1 MKAEDL
7 QNVVP
12 GFHDGVAGSQEIF
25 RCALQALSMP
35 GKAVEIPAIAQLPNA
50 GHNSSALLLLALL
63 DSETSLWVSSS
74 IAQSDAPTWLR
85 FHTGCR
91 LVDDPAQ
98 AQFLWLARG
107 DAWPS
112 LAELEA
118 GSDEYPDHSATCV
131 MELDHS
137 SQESAQH
144 FTLSGPG
151 IKQTLALSAHGLPAD
166 FVTQWAD
173 NHAAFPRGVDVL
185 LTSPSHVLGLPRTT
199 QVLSSEAV

>member
-1 MKAEDL
+1 MKAADL

-12 GFHDGVAGSQEIF
+12 GFHDSVAGSQEIF

-35 GKAVEIPAIAQLPNA
+35 GKAVDIPSIAQLPKA

-63 DSETSLWVSSS
+63 DSETSLWVSPS

-91 LVDDPAQ
+91 LVDSPAQ

-107 DAWPS
+107 DAWPALS
-112 LAELEA
+112 QLNT
-118 GSDEYPDHSATCV
+118 GSDEYPDQSATCV
-131 MELDHS
+131 MELEQHM
-137 SQESAQH
+137 EASAQH

-151 IKQTLALSAHGLPAD
+151 IQQPLALKAQGLPAD
-166 FVTQWAD
+166 FIAQWAD

-185 LTSPSHVLGLPRTT
+185 LTAPSQVVGLPRTT
-199 QVLSSEAV
+199 QVFSSETV